1 MYNNDYTPYDML
13 IMTQRRL
20 EQLENNQA
28 EIIRGLR
35 MTQETQQAIMASII
49 KLQKA
54 LMKEAKEAQ
63 WPNPP

>member
-1 MYNNDYTPYDML
+1 MMYNNDYTPYDML

-63 WPNPP
+63 

>member
-20 EQLENNQA
+20 DQLENNQA

-35 MTQETQQAIMASII
+35 MTQETQQAVMDSII
-49 KLQKA
+49 KLQKT
-54 LMKEAKEAQ
+54 LMKEVKDTQ
-63 WPNPP
+63 